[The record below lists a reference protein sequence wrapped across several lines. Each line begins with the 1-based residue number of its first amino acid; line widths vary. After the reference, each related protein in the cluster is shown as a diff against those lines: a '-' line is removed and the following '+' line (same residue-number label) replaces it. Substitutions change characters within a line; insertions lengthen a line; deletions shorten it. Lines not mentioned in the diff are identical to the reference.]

1 MRTITKRR
9 RQALLACLLA
19 VCGSVLALAA
29 SAVAATPE
37 SVTITADEF
46 FGASGD
52 TVINLE
58 ATGGIFGTG
67 ITTGTGESFQQTK
80 GSVNSTT
87 HRLPLVIHGVDVYT
101 FGANA
106 ITFNW
111 QFTCVYSSLTD
122 AVCSGPWHITSGT
135 GAYEGAKGGGTAVDL
150 CTDEYNGPGG
160 AYSATVCSDTLT
172 GKIQAP

>member
-1 MRTITKRR
+1 MTRGR
-9 RQALLACLLA
+9 LLGIAACLLVSIA
-19 VCGSVLALAA
+19 ALA
-29 SAVAATPE
+29 SSGLAATPE
-37 SVTITADEF
+37 PVTITADEF
-46 FGASGD
+46 FGLST

-67 ITTGTGESFQQTK
+67 ITVGTGESFQETK
-80 GSVNSTT
+80 GSLTSTG

-101 FGANA
+101 FGASA

-111 QFTCVYSSLTD
+111 QFRCVYSSDTD

-135 GAYEGAKGGGTAVDL
+135 GDYEGAQGGGTAVDL
-150 CTDEYNGPGG
+150 CVDHYDGPDG
-160 AYSATVCSDTLT
+160 AYSSTTCSDTLT

>member
-1 MRTITKRR
+1 M
-9 RQALLACLLA
+9 
-19 VCGSVLALAA
+19 CGSVLALAA

-135 GAYEGAKGGGTAVDL
+135 GAYDGAKGGGTAVDL
-150 CTDEYNGPGG
+150 CTDQYNGPDG

>member
-1 MRTITKRR
+1 M
-9 RQALLACLLA
+9 LA
-19 VCGSVLALAA
+19 VCGSVLVLATG
-29 SAVAATPE
+29 AVAATPE

-46 FGASGD
+46 FGADGT
-52 TVINLE
+52 TVINLQ

-67 ITTGTGESFQQTK
+67 ITAGTGESFQETK

-111 QFTCVYSSLTD
+111 QFRCVYSSLTD

-135 GAYEGAKGGGTAVDL
+135 GTYEGATGGGTAVDL
-150 CTDEYNGPGG
+150 CIDHYNGAGE
-160 AYSATVCSDTLT
+160 YTSTTCDDTLT

>member
-1 MRTITKRR
+1 MRRLVF
-9 RQALLACLLA
+9 AVGLLVSIA
-19 VCGSVLALAA
+19 VLAS
-29 SAVAATPE
+29 SAVAATPD

-67 ITTGTGESFQQTK
+67 ITAGTGESFQQTK

-111 QFTCVYSSLTD
+111 QFTCVYSSPTD

-135 GAYEGAKGGGTAVDL
+135 GAYQGAKGGGTAVDL
-150 CTDEYNGPGG
+150 CVDHYDGPGG
-160 AYSATVCSDTLT
+160 AYSATTCSDTLT
-172 GKIQAP
+172 GKIQSA

>member
-1 MRTITKRR
+1 MTRGK
-9 RQALLACLLA
+9 LLGLAGCLLVSIA
-19 VCGSVLALAA
+19 VLASGAL
-29 SAVAATPE
+29 AATPE
-37 SVTITADEF
+37 PVTITADEF

-67 ITTGTGESFQQTK
+67 ITVGTGESFQETK
-80 GSVNSTT
+80 GSVNSGS
-87 HRLPLVIHGVDVYT
+87 HRTPLVIHGVDVYT
-101 FGANA
+101 FGASA

-111 QFTCVYSSLTD
+111 QFRCVYSSDTD

-135 GAYEGAKGGGTAVDL
+135 GDYEGAQGGGTAIDL
-150 CTDEYNGPGG
+150 CVDHYDGTDG
-160 AYSATVCSDTLT
+160 AFSSTTCSDTLT